1 MEKEDPLMRIEREE
15 RERKERSTSLKPV
28 MWVLAVI
35 AIALGA
41 VLAYVWSS
49 KNKLVED
56 LEIDK
61 QQLTEQ
67 IISLQGGG
75 NSEKAG
81 KINLFYR

>member
-56 LEIDK
+56 L
-61 QQLTEQ
+61 
-67 IISLQGGG
+67 
-75 NSEKAG
+75 
-81 KINLFYR
+81 